1 MTTNQ
6 AVDDL
11 IKQDLF
17 KLLGLEAISD
27 TEKAALYQKVLT
39 TIQNRVIAQLM
50 DKFSD
55 DDAEEFGKYAEA
67 NDQDGLSQFLKERNI
82 DILDLMVKEALVYK
96 AELVTLAQP
105 FLHQKTADS
114 A

>member
-6 AVDDL
+6 ALDDL

-27 TEKAALYQKVLT
+27 EEKAALYQKVLA
-39 TIQNRVIAQLM
+39 TIQNRVMAQLM
-50 DKFSD
+50 DRFT
-55 DDAEEFGKYAEA
+55 DAEAQQFGDLAEA
-67 NDQDGLSQFLKERNI
+67 GDPTGLSRFLHDRNI
-82 DILDLMVKEALVYK
+82 DILDLMLKEALSYK

-105 FLHQKTADS
+105 FLHQKTVQ
-114 A
+114 

>member
-39 TIQNRVIAQLM
+39 TIQNRVMAQLM
-50 DKFSD
+50 DRFSD
-55 DDAEEFGKYAEA
+55 AEA
-67 NDQDGLSQFLKERNI
+67 QQFGDLAEAGDQAGLSQFFNDHNI
-82 DILDLMVKEALVYK
+82 DILDLMLKEALSYK

-105 FLHQKTADS
+105 FLHQQPSDH
-114 A
+114 

>member
-39 TIQNRVIAQLM
+39 TIQNRVRAQLM
-50 DKFSD
+50 DRFSD
-55 DDAEEFGKYAEA
+55 AEA
-67 NDQDGLSQFLKERNI
+67 QQLVA
-82 DILDLMVKEALVYK
+82 MVVM
-96 AELVTLAQP
+96 AEGQVWGP
-105 FLHQKTADS
+105 R
-114 A
+114 

>member
-1 MTTNQ
+1 MATNQ
-6 AVDDL
+6 ALDDL

-17 KLLGLEAISD
+17 KLLGLEAISEE
-27 TEKAALYQKVLT
+27 EKAALYQKVLA

-50 DKFSD
+50 DRFTD
-55 DDAEEFGKYAEA
+55 QEAEEFGMFAEA
-67 NDQDGLSQFLKERNI
+67 NDQPGLQAFLTERKI

-105 FLHQKTADS
+105 FLHQKPAH
-114 A
+114 